1 MSEKALAVSV
11 DAFGVAGEALKVGGG
26 FGGCLRLWEGFVN
39 LDTLGVNLVALRGN
53 LDAHGAN
60 LDALVRKRS
69 VLCLTVQCSQIFQCI
84 LAVNAVGLD

>member
-39 LDTLGVNLVALRGN
+39 LDTLRVNLVALRGN

-60 LDALVRKRS
+60 LDALA
-69 VLCLTVQCSQIFQCI
+69 SQLERICAR
-84 LAVNAVGLD
+84 LALAELSNHC